1 MPHPDLKTPQTTM
14 PCPDWCSLPAG
25 HSYDSLTNEG
35 LLLRFHET
43 ASRGTDAVSIILA
56 AEETA
61 TTDQVAGGRPRGTE
75 GSPARGRRAA
85 RADPAHRTGTAPA
98 RRDPARC
105 RGRVGPN
112 QCEVADPVE
121 GPVVSRRPGPLHVYP
136 GGP

>member
-1 MPHPDLKTPQTTM
+1 M

-61 TTDQVAGGRPRGTE
+61 TTDQ
-75 GSPARGRRAA
+75 
-85 RADPAHRTGTAPA
+85 
-98 RRDPARC
+98 
-105 RGRVGPN
+105 
-112 QCEVADPVE
+112 
-121 GPVVSRRPGPLHVYP
+121 GPVVALAEPRFHLHADDVRPERTQLTGPELRQLAATLLDAADEWDRINAK
-136 GGP
+136 